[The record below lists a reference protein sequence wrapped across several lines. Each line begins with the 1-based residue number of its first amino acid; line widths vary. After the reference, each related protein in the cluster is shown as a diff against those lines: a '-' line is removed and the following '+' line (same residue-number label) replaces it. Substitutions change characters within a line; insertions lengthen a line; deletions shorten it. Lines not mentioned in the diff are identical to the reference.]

1 VFGAPQF
8 LSVENWLKPSR
19 IASTL
24 TKVLLLS
31 IFPVIVG
38 PVLAPSTF
46 GLSANAAT
54 LIDNKN
60 SFLQWTTWVPDGVGT
75 TNTYTGANHL
85 PYVNQSANQVTSNG
99 DQIVLT
105 NTGASQT
112 GYLWNT
118 TEYSYA
124 NDFSVTANWYLGQ
137 KDADG
142 ADGMSFVM
150 RPLSSWPN
158 GGNAAGSGNSA
169 SRRTNNEIRVEV
181 DTYQNGSE
189 IADDKLLIYSK
200 NSSGAETIYG
210 GNGAVLKDANCNNVS
225 NIENNSY
232 TNFFT
237 VQWIASSRTLKFFA
251 GEEANCEIFST
262 VISVSEQNAST
273 FAWGF
278 QAETGGANNYQ
289 MVGNIKYSFRN
300 VPATT
305 DSDTALSF
313 NGSNQYAAAPSDGT
327 GSIYDFGSA
336 WTTQAWIKPGAN
348 CVAGYCNIIGKEYS
362 FLISTIGNKLIFC
375 TGNGS
380 GWNIIWREAGGF
392 IPTGAWSHVAA
403 TYSGTT
409 LTIYLN
415 GKAIHTSNSVAA
427 VGNNAERFTI
437 GGRTVLATGDASYE
451 RFQGEIDEVRVW
463 NSARSQANIESDMH
477 NRPTLS
483 DANLKAYFDFNEGS
497 GSSLINRAANS
508 LAQTDLS
515 LVGSPSW
522 QDVSGVAVS
531 GPYTIA
537 TFPRSYINSVGGW
550 RAPAGVRSVR
560 YLVVAG
566 GGAGG
571 AAGGNDGSGGG
582 GAGGVLAGTF
592 SLSASSYSVTVGA
605 GGASSSSSASSHNPA
620 NFNGG
625 NSTISGAS
633 LTTITSIGGGS
644 GSSESSITRTASN
657 GGSGGGA
664 GGHSGTRGTG
674 TAGQGNNGGSATLP
688 GDGGGGGAGAP
699 GGNGNSANGGTPA
712 RAGGIG
718 ILNDITGTN
727 TYYGG
732 GGGASGDARNG
743 STGGAGGLGGGGNGA
758 AATSGSAPT
767 NGEPNT
773 GGGGGGAAGTIP
785 VGSVKATGA
794 GGSGIIILRWITA
807 TAPIFTGPTF
817 DTLTAGL
824 VETFTVSGSA
834 TSPLT
839 RNFRWQVSTDT
850 GTSWANATTGTGLT
864 SANYITSTLETNTS
878 GIRYQYRVV
887 VTDSDTAG
895 LFIVDTSTA
904 VYLMINPRN
913 TITSSTGSAI
923 FTQKYGETRTAV
935 FTFAFGTG
943 PRTASVLSTVNN
955 QNGRIAWSNLNS
967 DSATVRVG
975 TGLPVG
981 TYYET
986 LTVTDSVTAFTSQ
999 GLRITVSKAD
1009 TITVTT
1015 TLSSSSVTYNE
1026 SPANVT
1032 VTQSVTGLVNSET
1045 ATVTTTYVDLTP
1057 CASGGSCKIG
1067 DVAPGGGKV
1076 FYVSAT
1082 DINSAVGISGGGK
1095 YLATAPNDWPSLSG
1109 NASFNHQFLCYS
1121 QAFSGSSDT
1130 IGSGAANTR
1139 IIAATGCTGGAAT
1152 VAGVTING
1160 LSDWFIPSLEE
1171 LKIMR
1176 TNLFVP
1182 GLATRSPSTAVYWSS
1197 VPDAVS
1203 SDSSYVLYSGG
1214 STGAVLRGNGS
1225 NQGIYFM
1232 PIRAFNSETSGNAL
1246 PTDAG
1251 TYRVG
1256 ASYSLSSPALL
1267 SNYQGIESVT
1277 ATLTINKAQQR
1288 TITIGQYQAFPN
1300 ISSYPLNVYGGS
1312 GPGVLTRTLV
1322 SAGTAGCSLAATF
1335 VITATSVGTCTVKA
1349 EKAGTRNYIVES
1361 TTATISWVAWVDNY
1375 LAQSPGGT
1383 HAIPLSGGNQ
1393 IIVRTETLTASA
1405 FSNETGTAIS
1415 SARVGTKLRINSTG
1429 FSGLTPS
1436 SLTVTF
1442 RPYEDAVVTA
1452 VTSTYVEVVIPSG
1465 AVTGVIAIDSSSRGV
1480 AYTQSF
1486 TISP

>member
-1 VFGAPQF
+1 VK
-8 LSVENWLKPSR
+8 NWLKPSW
-19 IASTL
+19 IASAL
-24 TKVLLLS
+24 TKVLLLTL
-31 IFPVIVG
+31 FPVIVG

-46 GLSANAAT
+46 SASANAAT

-60 SFLQWTTWVPDGVGT
+60 SFLQWTTWQPDGVGT
-75 TNTYTGANHL
+75 TNTYSGANHL
-85 PYVNQSANQVTSNG
+85 PYSNQSANQVTSNG
-99 DQIVLT
+99 DQIALT
-105 NTGASQT
+105 NTGTSQT

-118 TEYSYA
+118 TQYSYA

-158 GGNAAGSGNSA
+158 GGTAAGSGNSH
-169 SRRTNNEIRVEV
+169 SRRTNNEIRIEV
-181 DTYQNGSE
+181 DTWQNGSE
-189 IADDKLLIYSK
+189 IADDHLSIYSI
-200 NSSGAETIYG
+200 NSSGTETKYG

-225 NIENNSY
+225 NIENNLY

-251 GEEANCEIFST
+251 GDEANCEIFST
-262 VISVSEQNAST
+262 VISVTEQNAST
-273 FAWGF
+273 FSWGF
-278 QAETGGANNYQ
+278 QAETGGAHNYQ
-289 MVGNIKYSFRN
+289 MVGNVKYSFRN
-300 VPATT
+300 IPASN

-313 NGSNQYAAAPSDGT
+313 NGANQYVAAPSDGV
-327 GSIYDFGSA
+327 GSIYDFGAA

-362 FLISTIGNKLIFC
+362 FLISTIGNKIIYC
-375 TGNGS
+375 TGNGT
-380 GWNIIWREAGGF
+380 GWNIIWREAGGY
-392 IPTGAWSHVAA
+392 IPTGSWSHIA
-403 TYSGTT
+403 TTYTGTT

-415 GKAIHTSNSVAA
+415 GTAIHVSNSVAA
-427 VGNNAERFTI
+427 VGNNAERFTV
-437 GGRTVLATGDASYE
+437 GARTVLANGDASSE

-463 NSARSQANIESDMH
+463 NSARSQVNIASDMH

-483 DANLKAYFDFNEGS
+483 DSNLKAYFDFNERS
-497 GSSLINRAANS
+497 GSALINLATNS
-508 LAQTDLS
+508 LAQTDLA
-515 LVGSPSW
+515 LAGSPSW
-522 QDVSGVAVS
+522 QDVNQVSTS
-531 GPYTIA
+531 GPYTV
-537 TFPRSYINSVGGW
+537 TSFPRSYINSLGGW
-550 RAPAGVRSVR
+550 RAPAGVRNVR

-592 SLSASSYSVTVGA
+592 SLSASTYSVTVGA
-605 GGASSSSSASSHNPA
+605 GGASSSASASSHNPA

-625 NSTISGAS
+625 NSIISGAS

-718 ILNDITGTN
+718 VLNDITGTN

-758 AATSGSAPT
+758 NASTGSAPT
-767 NGEPNT
+767 HGAANT
-773 GGGGGGAAGTIP
+773 GGGGGGAAGTNP

-794 GGSGIIILRWITA
+794 GGSGIIIIRWITA
-807 TAPIFTGPTF
+807 SAPIYTGPSF

-824 VETFTVSGSA
+824 TETFTVTGSA

-850 GTSWANATTGTGLT
+850 GTSWSNASQGSGVLT
-864 SANYITSTLETNTS
+864 ANYVTPTLETTTS

-923 FTQKYGETRTAV
+923 FTQKYGESRTAV

-943 PRTASVLSTVNN
+943 PRTATVASTTNN
-955 QNGRIAWSNLNS
+955 QNGKITWSNLNS

-975 TGLPVG
+975 TALPVG
-981 TYYET
+981 TYSET
-986 LTVTDSVTAFTSQ
+986 LTVTDSVTAFTTQ
-999 GLRITVSKAD
+999 ALTITVSKAD

-1015 TLSSSSVTYNE
+1015 TLSTSSVTYTE
-1026 SPANVT
+1026 SPAAIT
-1032 VTQSVTGLVNSET
+1032 ATHTVTGLVNSET
-1045 ATVTTTYVDLTP
+1045 ATVTSSYTENP
-1057 CASGGSCKIG
+1057 CVYGGSCL
-1067 DVAPGGGKV
+1067 A
-1076 FYVSAT
+1076 SAT
-1082 DINSAVGISGGGK
+1082 
-1095 YLATAPNDWPSLSG
+1095 
-1109 NASFNHQFLCYS
+1109 
-1121 QAFSGSSDT
+1121 
-1130 IGSGAANTR
+1130 
-1139 IIAATGCTGGAAT
+1139 
-1152 VAGVTING
+1152 
-1160 LSDWFIPSLEE
+1160 IPTE
-1171 LKIMR
+1171 
-1176 TNLFVP
+1176 
-1182 GLATRSPSTAVYWSS
+1182 
-1197 VPDAVS
+1197 
-1203 SDSSYVLYSGG
+1203 
-1214 STGAVLRGNGS
+1214 
-1225 NQGIYFM
+1225 
-1232 PIRAFNSETSGNAL
+1232 
-1246 PTDAG
+1246 AG
-1251 TYRVG
+1251 TYKVG
-1256 ASYSLSSPALL
+1256 STFAISSPATL
-1267 SNYQGIESVT
+1267 SNYQGVESVT
-1277 ATLTINKAQQR
+1277 ATLTINQARQK
-1288 TITIGQYQAFPN
+1288 TITIGQYLAYPN

-1322 SAGTAGCSLAATF
+1322 SAGTAGCSLASSF
-1335 VITATSVGTCTVKA
+1335 ILTATSVGSCTVKA

-1361 TTATISWVAWVDNY
+1361 TTATIYWIAWLDNY
-1375 LAQSPGGT
+1375 AAQTLGGNNV
-1383 HAIPLSGGNQ
+1383 IPLAGGNQ

-1405 FSNETGTAIS
+1405 FSNTSGGAIT
-1415 SARVGTKLRINSTG
+1415 SAAVGATIRINSTG

-1436 SLTVTF
+1436 NLSVTF
-1442 RPYEDAVVTA
+1442 RPYEDAVVSA
-1452 VTSTYVEVVIPSG
+1452 VTSTYVEVVIPAG
-1465 AVTGVIAIDSSSRGV
+1465 ATTGVIAIDSPRGV